1 LRRNGILYNLGN
13 GYYKIKSVASN
24 LNLDNAGGSLNAGN
38 ILIQWNDNNNIAQ
51 HWRVQDMGNGYFKII
66 NRRSLM
72 ALNVPYSNQTPG
84 TKLEQW
90 YENQYDAELWQI
102 IP

>member
-1 LRRNGILYNLGN
+1 LGN
-13 GYYKIKSVASN
+13 GYYKIKSLASG
-24 LNLDNAGGSLNAGN
+24 LCLDNAGASTSAAN
-38 ILIQWNDNNNIAQ
+38 IMIQWTDNGHIAQ
-51 HWRVQDMGNGYFKII
+51 QWRVQDMGNGYYKLI
-66 NRRSLM
+66 NRKSLL

>member
-1 LRRNGILYNLGN
+1 M
-13 GYYKIKSVASN
+13 
-24 LNLDNAGGSLNAGN
+24 
-38 ILIQWNDNNNIAQ
+38 IQWTDNGNIAQ
-51 HWRVQDMGNGYFKII
+51 QWRVQDMGNGYFKLI